1 MRSERAGRK
10 HPPERGNVWTFVPIL
25 VTFDEYFQVAFETD
39 RSVQGTVAIYLPGAP
54 NPWSGN
60 VVFVA
65 ANRVKNLS
73 VSVTEAL

>member
-1 MRSERAGRK
+1 M
-10 HPPERGNVWTFVPIL
+10 PIL

-39 RSVQGTVAIYLPGAP
+39 RTVQRTVAIYLPGAP

>member
-1 MRSERAGRK
+1 M
-10 HPPERGNVWTFVPIL
+10 
-25 VTFDEYFQVAFETD
+25 AFETD